1 MLLLHC
7 IWTLFLVVVLTLGEE
22 ATSYKNAA
30 ITSFIG
36 DLNGETYEGYIEV
49 RHITASRNFPAS
61 ADETIYR
68 QDFL

>member
-7 IWTLFLVVVLTLGEE
+7 IWTLFLVVVWTLGEE

-30 ITSFIG
+30 TTSFIG

-49 RHITASRNFPAS
+49 RHITAS
-61 ADETIYR
+61 
-68 QDFL
+68 